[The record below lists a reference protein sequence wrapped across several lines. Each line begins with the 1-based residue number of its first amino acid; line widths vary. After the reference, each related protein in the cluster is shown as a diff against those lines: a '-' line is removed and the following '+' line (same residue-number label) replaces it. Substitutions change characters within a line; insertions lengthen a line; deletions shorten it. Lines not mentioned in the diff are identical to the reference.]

1 MIQFFRSDT
10 DAVILNAAHDE
21 SAALLESDDDG
32 FVLTAEFDGI
42 GEQVGNHLFDLVLV
56 AVDDE
61 VCRSIQMERIAFLFL
76 HDPVGIEDHLRCFCN
91 VEIMTMQS
99 HFTGLHA
106 GNGQKIVDQPVQT
119 SASSMITC
127 RCSSRF

>member
-61 VCRSIQMERIAFLFL
+61 VCRSIQMERIAFLL
-76 HDPVGIEDHLRCFCN
+76 P
-91 VEIMTMQS
+91 
-99 HFTGLHA
+99 
-106 GNGQKIVDQPVQT
+106 P
-119 SASSMITC
+119 
-127 RCSSRF
+127 